1 MARTARLSE
10 QDPVSEQDPAQR
22 LMSGPNSPRRAAR
35 QPEHKPA
42 RELWSDNLGRV
53 GIRCGQILLVLA
65 VAAVSVY
72 GLLQVRLLVIPV
84 LIALILAA
92 AIGPFV
98 NLLRRRGLPGGA
110 ATAVA
115 FAALLLLLAGVGT
128 VIYFSVRSQWG
139 ELVQQASEGLD
150 ELESLLLSGPVPVDR
165 EQLNQAREGAVQFA
179 TSSQV
184 RSGAITGLSVVT
196 EFLAGASLMVVILF
210 FFLKDG
216 ARIWNFL
223 LRPFSG
229 EREARLRRV
238 SKRTLEVLGGYV
250 RGTAIVALADTAAIG
265 AALLIMQVPLAI
277 PLAIIVFIGAFVP
290 LVGAT
295 VAGILAAL
303 VALVANG
310 PVVAVVIA
318 VNQLEGDLLQPVVMG
333 KSLQLHAL
341 VILMALTAGTI
352 LAGIIGAVLAVPLT
366 AVAWAIIQVWTA
378 ENPHLQDMNPNLP
391 PADSQPVETQRCGGE
406 PSTAAGHLGA
416 RPPWC
421 VIGLGRTRQRSPL
434 KTFLGRCISPCL
446 APRTITEAAKAGM
459 AHCSTFNC
467 LCADCSFAEEPDRG
481 SVAPLAPSSASLS
494 TFFPSTPAY
503 RVTAAPATVT
513 AVL

>member
-1 MARTARLSE
+1 MARTAPLSE
-10 QDPVSEQDPAQR
+10 QDPLQEQA
-22 LMSGPNSPRRAAR
+22 PRPLTPRSAPR
-35 QPEHKPA
+35 QPDRKPP
-42 RELWSDNLGRV
+42 RELWADSLGRV
-53 GIRCGQILLVLA
+53 GIRCAQVLLVLA
-65 VAAVSVY
+65 VAAASVF
-72 GLLQVRLLVIPV
+72 GLLQIRLLVIPV

-115 FAALLLLLAGVGT
+115 FVALLLLLAGVGT
-128 VIYFSVRSQWG
+128 LIYFSVRSQWG
-139 ELVQQASEGLD
+139 DLVQQASKGLD
-150 ELESLLLSGPVPVDR
+150 ELENFLLSGPVPIDR

-184 RSGAITGLSVVT
+184 RSGAITGLSAVT

-216 ARIWNFL
+216 AKIWNFL

-238 SKRTLEVLGGYV
+238 GKRTLEVLGGYV
-250 RGTAIVALADTAAIG
+250 RGTAIVALVDTVAIG

-310 PVVAVVIA
+310 PVVALIVVAVVIA
-318 VNQLEGDLLQPVVMG
+318 VNQLEGDLLQPIVMG

-352 LAGIIGAVLAVPLT
+352 LAGIIGAVLSVPLA
-366 AVAWAIIQVWTA
+366 AVTWAIIQVWTA
-378 ENPHLQDMNPNLP
+378 EDPHLQDMNPDLP
-391 PADSQPVETQRCGGE
+391 PADSQPT
-406 PSTAAGHLGA
+406 
-416 RPPWC
+416 
-421 VIGLGRTRQRSPL
+421 
-434 KTFLGRCISPCL
+434 
-446 APRTITEAAKAGM
+446 
-459 AHCSTFNC
+459 
-467 LCADCSFAEEPDRG
+467 
-481 SVAPLAPSSASLS
+481 
-494 TFFPSTPAY
+494 
-503 RVTAAPATVT
+503 
-513 AVL
+513 